1 MDSLRS
7 INEEETTN
15 RNRILVGIRL
25 MFIRIGEID
34 TLNEKYQAQASIEA
48 RWVVPS
54 VNFFSTLSP
63 LDQDA
68 FNRGKSVSL
77 IKYTETN
84 WHPQLFIE
92 NALGDLKEQ
101 IRYTARKTS
110 NDQACICEHRDI
122 KGLFWEK
129 LELNHFPSDIQEL
142 SVSVGS
148 MFYNDRVL
156 LMPDPYY
163 RSGVNHEAFVD
174 QQEWKLY
181 QHVNVQQRFVRE
193 FFESIGD
200 DEYDD
205 INSNEGRKRS
215 LVSVSCHVARRS
227 GYFYWNG
234 YCLIFLI
241 TIFGFCIFSIP
252 ANLTPNLLAIGA
264 TLLLTS
270 ITFRWTVNRSL
281 VSRNCILEHS

>member
-7 INEEETTN
+7 INEEENTN

-215 LVSVSCHVARRS
+215 LVSVSCHV
-227 GYFYWNG
+227 G
-234 YCLIFLI
+234 
-241 TIFGFCIFSIP
+241 
-252 ANLTPNLLAIGA
+252 
-264 TLLLTS
+264 
-270 ITFRWTVNRSL
+270 
-281 VSRNCILEHS
+281 